1 MVTGDEGVASGKRID
16 DRCFSHGSSSA
27 SSDFLR
33 YPSLSKKSGI
43 YHYTNLVYLTE
54 DSCQVRHY
62 GDVLIKC
69 DRTLPRVTKSKLI
82 MVLIR
87 RQPDQEIEMQRHIER
102 IFARI
107 AGSRREP
114 ELTWKPAI
122 ELKNTEEY
130 VILRVEIPGVSGK
143 DLDIQVTREA
153 VAIAGERRYDNKAQ
167 DKGLFCTEFR
177 YGKFHRVIPLP
188 VAVVNDQVK
197 AEFKDGILTLTL
209 PIAQRRQAV
218 KINLVDTNTATS
230 KAATQANQTETAQA
244 V

>member
-1 MVTGDEGVASGKRID
+1 MASGEWRVASGKRID
-16 DRCFSHGSSSA
+16 DRCFSHGA
-27 SSDFLR
+27 ALCFLR

-43 YHYTNLVYLTE
+43 YYYTDLVYLTE

-69 DRTLPRVTKSKLI
+69 DRTLPTVTKSELI

-87 RQPDQEIEMQRHIER
+87 WQPDQEIEMQRHIDR
-102 IFARI
+102 IFEQI
-107 AGSRREP
+107 AGLRREP
-114 ELTWKPAI
+114 ELTWKPAV

-130 VILRVEIPGVSGK
+130 VILRAEIPGVSGK

-153 VAIAGERRYDNKAQ
+153 VAIAGDRRYDRKAQ
-167 DKGLFCTEFR
+167 DKGLFRTEFR

-209 PIAQRRQAV
+209 PKVAQRRQAV
-218 KINLVDTNTATS
+218 KINLVSGYAKSIT
-230 KAATQANQTETAQA
+230 
-244 V
+244 

>member
-1 MVTGDEGVASGKRID
+1 
-16 DRCFSHGSSSA
+16 
-27 SSDFLR
+27 
-33 YPSLSKKSGI
+33 
-43 YHYTNLVYLTE
+43 
-54 DSCQVRHY
+54 
-62 GDVLIKC
+62 
-69 DRTLPRVTKSKLI
+69 

-87 RQPDQEIEMQRHIER
+87 WQPDQEIEMQRHIER

-153 VAIAGERRYDNKAQ
+153 VAIAGDRRYDRKAQ
-167 DKGLFCTEFR
+167 DKGLFRTEFR